1 MCWRSMERRELYFMK
16 ITPTPLNG
24 LYQIEAEPKRDQR
37 GFFARAFCERVFAE
51 QGLETSYYQANISTN
66 YLPGTIRGL
75 HLQKMPS
82 AEVKLVRCIAG
93 AVYDVAVDLRPQS
106 KTYCQWYAAELS
118 ADNCRCLYIPHGF
131 AHGFQSLTPNA
142 TLYYM
147 VSAFH
152 DPAKE
157 FGLRYDDPAIGIQW
171 PMAAGEL
178 SQKDSAW
185 PPFDAHSYAPY

>member
-1 MCWRSMERRELYFMK
+1 MERRELNFMK
-16 ITPTPLNG
+16 IVPTPLNG
-24 LYQIEAEPKRDQR
+24 LYQIDAEPKRDQR

-51 QGLETSYYQANISTN
+51 HGLETAYVQANISMN

-75 HLQKMPS
+75 HLQRLPS

-93 AVYDVAVDLRPQS
+93 TVYDVAVDLRPESPTFQ
-106 KTYCQWYAAELS
+106 QWFAAELS
-118 ADNCRCLYIPHGF
+118 ADNSRCLYIPHGF

-152 DPAKE
+152 DPVQE

-171 PMAAGEL
+171 PMAVGEV
-178 SQKDSAW
+178 SQKDSDW
-185 PPFDAHSYAPY
+185 PLFDPHSYANS